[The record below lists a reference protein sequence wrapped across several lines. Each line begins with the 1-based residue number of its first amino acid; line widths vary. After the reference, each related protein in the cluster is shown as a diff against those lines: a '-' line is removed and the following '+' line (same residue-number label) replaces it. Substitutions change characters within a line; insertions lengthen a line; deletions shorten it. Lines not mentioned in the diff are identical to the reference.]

1 MAIAFVGDRQPRS
14 QGLFLGLARGGKKGL
29 LPLRPKE
36 EKRPWER
43 DFKVKNFKYVAGWKP
58 RDTFHLLRL
67 PF

>member
-1 MAIAFVGDRQPRS
+1 MAIAFVGDWQPRS
-14 QGLFLGLARGGKKGL
+14 QGLFLGLARGGKRGL
-29 LPLRPKE
+29 LPLRPKV

-43 DFKVKNFKYVAGWKP
+43 DFKVKNFKSVAGWKP